1 MGLGGT
7 LFLPGLDRS
16 PMYVGYWS
24 PGALSALVGPVVGAG
39 EAREAGDT
47 RVVWVLGG
55 VVF

>member
-16 PMYVGYWS
+16 PTYVGYWS